1 VSDFDPRSPAIA
13 RVYDYLLGGK
23 TNFAADRAMAEQLI
37 ALVPETAE
45 ALRDNRAFL
54 TRAAT
59 WVANQG
65 IEQFVD
71 LGCGLPTAPTMHG
84 TVLAVRPG
92 ARVAYVDN
100 DPVVYNHLSEL
111 LAKDRAV
118 RSLST
123 DVRDVPTVMAAITA
137 GSFVNFSLPAC
148 VLLGSVLHFY
158 PLDEARDLVRAYL
171 APLVPGSYLVMSVEV
186 PVTEAGAEAAAS
198 YRASG
203 RNFYP
208 YTEEQVA
215 ALFDHPA
222 LELVAPGVTL
232 TRRWHAG
239 WTDLPTVTSRDADV
253 LAGVA
258 RVTS

>member
-45 ALRDNRAFL
+45 ALRENRAFL

-59 WVANQG
+59 WVADQG

-71 LGCGLPTAPTMHG
+71 LGCGLPTEPTTHG

-118 RSLST
+118 RSLGT
-123 DVRDVPTVMAAITA
+123 DLRDVP
-137 GSFVNFSLPAC
+137 
-148 VLLGSVLHFY
+148 
-158 PLDEARDLVRAYL
+158 EARDLVRGYL
-171 APLVPGSYLVMSVEV
+171 APLVPGSYLVMSVAV
-186 PVTEAGAEAAAS
+186 PVTAAGAEAAAS

-232 TRRWHAG
+232 TRRWQAG
-239 WTDLPTVTSRDADV
+239 WTGLPTGTSREADV

>member
-45 ALRDNRAFL
+45 ALRENRAFL

-71 LGCGLPTAPTMHG
+71 LGCGLPTPPTTHG

-118 RSLST
+118 RSFGA
-123 DVRDVPTVMAAITA
+123 DIEDVPAVLAAVTA
-137 GSFVNFSLPAC
+137 DSFVNFTEPAC
-148 VLLGSVLHFY
+148 VMLGSLLHFY
-158 PLDEARDLVRAYL
+158 SFDDARDLVRAYL
-171 APLVPGSYLVMSVEV
+171 APLVPGSYLVMSVAV
-186 PVTEAGAEAAAS
+186 PVTAAGAKAGDS

-203 RNFYP
+203 TNFHN
-208 YTEEQVA
+208 YTEEQIA

-222 LELVAPGVTL
+222 LELLPPGVTL
-232 TRRWHAG
+232 ARRWRPDWAG
-239 WTDLPTVTSRDADV
+239 LPTVTSRDADV
-253 LAGVA
+253 MAGVA
-258 RVTS
+258 RFTG